1 MAEINLRTLFD
12 RIPVYG
18 ETGFAK
24 AAYDSQNLKNK
35 NTTLRLR
42 GGTAGHTDRRPFV
55 LAADRAPRK
64 SCRYSF

>member
-24 AAYDSQNLKNK
+24 AAYDSQNIKNK
-35 NTTLRLR
+35 NSALRLR
-42 GGTAGHTDRRPFV
+42 GGDTGYPDRRPFV

-64 SCRYSF
+64 SFRYSF